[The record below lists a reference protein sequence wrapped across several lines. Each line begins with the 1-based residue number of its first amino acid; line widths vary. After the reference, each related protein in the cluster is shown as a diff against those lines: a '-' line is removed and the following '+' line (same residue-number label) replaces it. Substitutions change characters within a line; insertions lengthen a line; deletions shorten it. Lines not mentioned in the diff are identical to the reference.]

1 MKYLI
6 ALLLALGLSGCKT
19 GQSSPFLPQD
29 IPAAGPYRH
38 DGTGIVFPT
47 TSGIFLRTRIL
58 RFDEQARHIMVAY
71 NSELIAQPVILNA
84 YVYPAPQVSSFGS
97 PADVIAAARHQLVL
111 NHQQQQ
117 KQEILALHKTG
128 KLVGEQPV
136 TLDYRGQAI
145 TGLRADFEF
154 VEPFAGEV
162 QPIRSSLYLFELGE
176 SMLKFRVSA
185 PASVD
190 SEAAVKAMIEGIA
203 GSSAGEPL

>member
-1 MKYLI
+1 MKYLLT
-6 ALLLALGLSGCKT
+6 LLLAITLAGC
-19 GQSSPFLPQD
+19 QINQNSQFQPQD

-38 DGTGIVFPT
+38 DDTGIVFPT
-47 TSGIFLRTRIL
+47 TAGIFLRTQIV
-58 RFDEQARHIMVAY
+58 RFDEQARHIMVGY
-71 NSELIAQPVILNA
+71 NSELIAQPVVFTA
-84 YVYPAPQVSSFGS
+84 YVYPVPQVSSIGS

-117 KQEILALHKTG
+117 KQEILAFHKTG
-128 KLVGEQPV
+128 TLVGEQPA

-162 QPIRSSLYLFELGE
+162 QPIRSSLYLFELGD
-176 SMLKFRVSA
+176 SLLKFRVSA

-203 GSSAGEPL
+203 GTAGR